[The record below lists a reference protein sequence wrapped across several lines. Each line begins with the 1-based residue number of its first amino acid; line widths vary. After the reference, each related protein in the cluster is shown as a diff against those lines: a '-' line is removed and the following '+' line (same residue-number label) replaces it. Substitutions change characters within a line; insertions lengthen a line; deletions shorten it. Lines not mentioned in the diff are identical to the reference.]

1 MATKKATNPQEYL
14 IYVRVPRF
22 KNDDPEKVAS
32 FLEHVANVLSNDAE
46 HVYVE
51 SYDDYDGGE
60 KTRRKA
66 DKGDGE
72 RMPLDDGKGGGGTS
86 NPSGGYRST
95 LGPMYV
101 CHGKF

>member
-1 MATKKATNPQEYL
+1 MAKQKAKNPQEYL

-22 KNDDPEKVAS
+22 EDDDPKKFAR
-32 FLEHVANVLSNDAE
+32 FLEHVANVLSDDDE

-51 SYDDYDGGE
+51 SYDDYDGE
-60 KTRRKA
+60 KKARRKA

-72 RMPLDDGKGGGGTS
+72 RTPLDNGKGGGGTS

-95 LGPMYV
+95 LQPMYV